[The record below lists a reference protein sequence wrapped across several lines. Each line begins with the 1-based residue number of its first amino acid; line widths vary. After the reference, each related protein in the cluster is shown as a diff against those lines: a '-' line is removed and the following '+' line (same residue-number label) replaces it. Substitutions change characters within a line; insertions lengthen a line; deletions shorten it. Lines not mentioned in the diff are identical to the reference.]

1 MKSDNHTQKPR
12 VNHKTGI
19 SFSCLGVIALSFDAV
34 LIRLAE
40 VSAPN
45 AAFWRGGFIA
55 LALAVY
61 LLSSK
66 NLHQFAKL
74 KKYGWAAFFVCCV
87 YGFNAALFVFAVSY
101 TTVANTVI
109 ILCSTPFFAALFS
122 WLLLREKV
130 DKMTWLTISVA
141 VVGIVIVFMGAN
153 SSASLLGSSLALVL
167 AFATGFLLSYLRR
180 YPDLPRMPAVSV
192 GALLSALILL
202 PMATPSSL
210 TPSSLTWL
218 IVTGL
223 FLKPV
228 ASVCM
233 LIATRYIP
241 SPEVSIFLLL
251 ETLMAPVWA
260 WLLLGESVTAMTLAG
275 GTTVLIMVAVHCW
288 WEIKKEK

>member
-1 MKSDNHTQKPR
+1 MKSDTDNTGPR
-12 VNHKTGI
+12 VNHRAGI
-19 SFSCLGVIALSFDAV
+19 SFAGLGVLALSFDAV

-40 VSAPN
+40 ASAPN

-55 LALAVY
+55 LALVIY
-61 LLSSK
+61 LLLSK

-74 KKYGWAAFFVCCV
+74 KKYGWTAFFICCI

-130 DKMTWLTISVA
+130 DKMTWFTISVA
-141 VVGIVIVFMGAN
+141 VLGIVIVFMGAD
-153 SSASLLGSSLALVL
+153 SSASLLGSLLALVL

-180 YPDLPRMPAVSV
+180 CPDLPRMPAVSV
-192 GALLSALILL
+192 GALLSALILF
-202 PMATPSSL
+202 PVATPLSL
-210 TPSSLTWL
+210 TPASLTWL

-223 FLKPV
+223 FLKPI

-260 WLLLGESVTAMTLAG
+260 WLLLGELVTTITLAG
-275 GTTVLIMVAVHCW
+275 GTTVLFMVVVHCW
-288 WEIKKEK
+288 WEIRKEK